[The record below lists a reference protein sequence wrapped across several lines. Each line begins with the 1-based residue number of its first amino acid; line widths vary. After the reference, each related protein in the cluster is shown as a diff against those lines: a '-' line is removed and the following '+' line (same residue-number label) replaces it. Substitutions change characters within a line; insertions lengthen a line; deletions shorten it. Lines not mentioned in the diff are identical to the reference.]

1 MNDFP
6 LRYKCKECQIEV
18 FHDRSGIEAHMER
31 HPKLTLETYS
41 EKYERPIID
50 PKVEKRGKETER
62 ITEKASTQVKTEVG
76 ETNYELADDKKV
88 KVKPSSPAKSIM
100 SNSSSNPGM
109 IKVKLFHKYLHFPFF
124 PILYTFPPSISEFT
138 IDLKLQ
144 MRRCPKC
151 DFQTDEAGM
160 IANLG
165 AIHLTKVHKLT
176 SQSMRENPK
185 QWKFKTVKVSAS

>member
-1 MNDFP
+1 
-6 LRYKCKECQIEV
+6 
-18 FHDRSGIEAHMER
+18 MER
-31 HPKLTLETYS
+31 HPKLTLDTYS
-41 EKYERPIID
+41 EKYETTTID
-50 PKVEKRGKETER
+50 PKEKEKRKEEASER
-62 ITEKASTQVKTEVG
+62 IPEKASTQLKTASTQVKTEVG
-76 ETNYELADDKKV
+76 VADSELAHQKV

-109 IKVKLFHKYLHFPFF
+109 IKVKLFHQYLHFPFF
-124 PILYTFPPSISEFT
+124 PIYHTFFPLMLEST

-185 QWKFKTVKVSAS
+185 QWKFKTIKVSAS